1 MRKYYRIIL
10 LVVTL
15 LFFCLCL
22 FACGNEGDLTTP
34 NGEQEEKIAPS
45 VTVDILKIGKADCI
59 IINTSRHILMVDT
72 GERENLS
79 QIHAYMQEKGYEQ
92 IDTLI
97 ISHYDK
103 DHIGGAEEIIKWYG
117 VKTVFESNFTETTT
131 EYTDYHQAIEDT
143 GATLKKLSENA
154 RLELDGVTFD
164 ILVPQKKKYNTDKDN
179 NTSLIVSME
188 CGEKKLLFCG
198 DALELRMVELVYDEV
213 GHYDFVKLPHH
224 GTYLENYPMVLE
236 ELTPAYCAI
245 TCSNKNPADEKTLSI
260 LSEIGAQVF
269 QTKDGLITI
278 SVDDKTIT
286 VTQ

>member
-1 MRKYYRIIL
+1 MKKYYGIIL
-10 LVVTL
+10 LVFIML
-15 LFFCLCL
+15 FCLCL
-22 FACGNEGDLTTP
+22 VACGDEEKLGTP
-34 NGEQEEKIAPS
+34 NGEQEEKTTPS
-45 VTVDILKIGKADCI
+45 AIVDILKIGKADCI
-59 IINTSRHILMVDT
+59 IINTGCHILMVDT

-103 DHIGGAEEIIKWYG
+103 DHIGGAEEIIRWYG
-117 VKTVFESNFTETTT
+117 VKTVFESNFTETTA

-143 GATLKKLSENA
+143 GVTLKKLGENA
-154 RLELDGVTFD
+154 RLDLDGIEFD

-179 NTSLIVSME
+179 NTSLIVSMV

-198 DALELRMVELVYDEV
+198 DALELRIVELVYDRV

-245 TCSNKNPADEKTLSI
+245 TCSNKNPADEETLSL
-260 LSEIGAQVF
+260 LSEMGTQVF
-269 QTKDGLITI
+269 QTKNGTI
-278 SVDDKTIT
+278 SISVNDKTLA